1 VSDAMIETF
10 DLHRSYRIGKK
21 SIEVLHGVNLS
32 IAKGEKVFLCGPSGA
47 GKTTLLYT
55 LAGLERPE
63 RGTVHIAGTDL
74 YSLGRK
80 AQAKFRNQ
88 SIGYVFQNYHL
99 LPELTAVENVAV
111 PGAIAGINRTE
122 EALVALER
130 VGLKDRADHLPAE
143 MSGGEQQ
150 RVAIARAI
158 VNQPVVLFADE
169 PTGNLDT
176 ESSEIV
182 FDILRQQHQQ
192 GATILMVT
200 HEPALA
206 ARAQRRGAAAARGG
220 YGTASHRRLG
230 FTQRRRCFFFKISAV
245 EALDALS
252 GRGVSPSVACIAVLN
267 RTLSSSKQRTLRKRL
282 IGSPI
287 RGSLRHPIVRRSGV

>member
-1 VSDAMIETF
+1 MIETH
-10 DLHRSYRIGKK
+10 DLHRGYRIGKK
-21 SIEVLHGVNLS
+21 TIEVLHGVNLS

-63 RGTVHIAGTDL
+63 RGIVRIAGTDL

-122 EALVALER
+122 EALIALER
-130 VGLKDRADHLPAE
+130 VGLKERADHLPAE

-158 VNQPVVLFADE
+158 VNQPAVLFADE
-169 PTGNLDT
+169 PTGNLDSNT
-176 ESSEIV
+176 SKEIME
-182 FDILRQQHQQ
+182 ILLKLADEH
-192 GATILMVT
+192 GVTLIVVT
-200 HEPALA
+200 HDQDLA
-206 ARAQRRGAAAARGG
+206 KVGDRTLVIKDG
-220 YGTASHRRLG
+220 
-230 FTQRRRCFFFKISAV
+230 KIS
-245 EALDALS
+245 
-252 GRGVSPSVACIAVLN
+252 
-267 RTLSSSKQRTLRKRL
+267 
-282 IGSPI
+282 
-287 RGSLRHPIVRRSGV
+287 

>member
-1 VSDAMIETF
+1 MAGGVHLGGVSDAMIETL

-158 VNQPVVLFADE
+158 VNQPAVLFADE
-169 PTGNLDT
+169 PTGNLDSNT
-176 ESSEIV
+176 SKEIME
-182 FDILRQQHQQ
+182 ILLQLADEQYV
-192 GATILMVT
+192 TLIVVT
-200 HEPALA
+200 HDQNLA
-206 ARAQRRGAAAARGG
+206 KVGDRTLIIKDG
-220 YGTASHRRLG
+220 
-230 FTQRRRCFFFKISAV
+230 KIS
-245 EALDALS
+245 E
-252 GRGVSPSVACIAVLN
+252 
-267 RTLSSSKQRTLRKRL
+267 
-282 IGSPI
+282 
-287 RGSLRHPIVRRSGV
+287 

>member
-1 VSDAMIETF
+1 MHLREVSETMIETW

-55 LAGLERPE
+55 LAGLESPE
-63 RGTVHIAGTDL
+63 RGIVRIAGTDL

-111 PGAIAGINRTE
+111 PGAIAGINRTA
-122 EALVALER
+122 EALMALER

-143 MSGGEQQ
+143 LSGGEQQ

-158 VNQPVVLFADE
+158 VNQPAVLFADE
-169 PTGNLDT
+169 PTGNLDSNT
-176 ESSEIV
+176 SKEVMEILLKLADEHGV
-182 FDILRQQHQQ
+182 TLIV
-192 GATILMVT
+192 VT
-200 HEPALA
+200 HDQNLA
-206 ARAQRRGAAAARGG
+206 KVGDRTLVIKDG
-220 YGTASHRRLG
+220 
-230 FTQRRRCFFFKISAV
+230 KIS
-245 EALDALS
+245 E
-252 GRGVSPSVACIAVLN
+252 
-267 RTLSSSKQRTLRKRL
+267 
-282 IGSPI
+282 
-287 RGSLRHPIVRRSGV
+287 

>member
-1 VSDAMIETF
+1 VHLGGVSEAMIEAW

-55 LAGLERPE
+55 LAGLESPE
-63 RGTVHIAGTDL
+63 RGIVRIAGTDL

-111 PGAIAGINRTE
+111 PGAIAGMNRTA

-143 MSGGEQQ
+143 LSGGEQQ

-158 VNQPVVLFADE
+158 VNQPAVLFADE
-169 PTGNLDT
+169 PTGNLDSNT
-176 ESSEIV
+176 SKEIME
-182 FDILRQQHQQ
+182 ILLKLADEH
-192 GATILMVT
+192 GVTLIVVT
-200 HEPALA
+200 HDQNLA
-206 ARAQRRGAAAARGG
+206 KVGDRTLIIKDG
-220 YGTASHRRLG
+220 
-230 FTQRRRCFFFKISAV
+230 KIS
-245 EALDALS
+245 E
-252 GRGVSPSVACIAVLN
+252 
-267 RTLSSSKQRTLRKRL
+267 
-282 IGSPI
+282 
-287 RGSLRHPIVRRSGV
+287 

>member
-1 VSDAMIETF
+1 VHLGAVNDAMIETR

-21 SIEVLHGVNLS
+21 SIEVLHGVNLR

-63 RGTVHIAGTDL
+63 QGSVHIAGTDI

-122 EALVALER
+122 EALLALER

-158 VNQPVVLFADE
+158 VNHPAVLFADE
-169 PTGNLDT
+169 PTGNLDSNT
-176 ESSEIV
+176 SKEIME
-182 FDILRQQHQQ
+182 ILLKLANEH
-192 GATILMVT
+192 GVTLIAVT
-200 HEPALA
+200 HDQNLA
-206 ARAQRRGAAAARGG
+206 KVG
-220 YGTASHRRLG
+220 
-230 FTQRRRCFFFKISAV
+230 
-245 EALDALS
+245 D
-252 GRGVSPSVACIAVLN
+252 
-267 RTLSSSKQRTLRKRL
+267 RTLV
-282 IGSPI
+282 I
-287 RGSLRHPIVRRSGV
+287 RDGKITE

>member
-1 VSDAMIETF
+1 MHLGGVSEAMIETL

-32 IAKGEKVFLCGPSGA
+32 IAKGEKVFLCGSSGA

-63 RGTVHIAGTDL
+63 RGIVRISGTDL

-122 EALVALER
+122 EALIALER
-130 VGLKDRADHLPAE
+130 VGLRERADHLPAE

-158 VNQPVVLFADE
+158 VNQPAVLFADE
-169 PTGNLDT
+169 PTGNLDSNT
-176 ESSEIV
+176 SKEIME
-182 FDILRQQHQQ
+182 ILLKLADEHDV
-192 GATILMVT
+192 TLIVVT
-200 HEPALA
+200 HDQDLA
-206 ARAQRRGAAAARGG
+206 KVGDRILVIKDG
-220 YGTASHRRLG
+220 
-230 FTQRRRCFFFKISAV
+230 KIS
-245 EALDALS
+245 
-252 GRGVSPSVACIAVLN
+252 
-267 RTLSSSKQRTLRKRL
+267 
-282 IGSPI
+282 
-287 RGSLRHPIVRRSGV
+287 